1 MLGACAMAVRTQG
14 GYKAPMGALWKKQ
27 GSKYGRGRFAR
38 ELFNGRYQPGE
49 LLQLSNTA
57 ATYEIDEEAL
67 LNIFLECQSLGL
79 VKLSKKKTAIV
90 CAPNPKEMQEAYEI
104 RAGLEEISGRTAA
117 TAFKGNTGRLR
128 YELAA
133 MRAALEERDLDACAE
148 RRAFACLEFLGGRS
162 PYASNS
168 RKGDAKSTCGGGL
181 SSAHCRGA

>member
-1 MLGACAMAVRTQG
+1 MAVRTQD
-14 GYKAPMGALWKKQ
+14 GYKAPLGALWKKQ

-67 LNIFLECQSLGL
+67 LSTLFECQSLGL
-79 VKLSKKKTAIV
+79 VTLSKEKTAIV

-117 TAFKGNTGRLR
+117 TAFKGTPAQNTTCDST
-128 YELAA
+128 ELFCGLHRTTCSCGFG
-133 MRAALEERDLDACAE
+133 MRWQSIS
-148 RRAFACLEFLGGRS
+148 AFAQQ
-162 PYASNS
+162 
-168 RKGDAKSTCGGGL
+168 
-181 SSAHCRGA
+181 